1 MDTENRATPFAEEI
15 AEIENRRGTRN
26 LFFLVGGL
34 LGLILLVVV
43 VIGVRER
50 IRLARE
56 AARPQTEDVILGEYV
71 GLAGNQ
77 ALFAAN
83 GELSY
88 VEGIGQAEVGDQ
100 TSFVRRLRY
109 DEFGNADT
117 LPPGIT
123 HWSLRESDS
132 LPYVVEPIENPLIG
146 VTPDRYRE
154 VLIANLSR
162 GDYGSE
168 GPNDWEPLEQDED
181 RVQVTGR
188 IDQIDSSVYLV
199 SEPSRIRLQGV
210 EGLSPIDSLEM
221 VWATGAGGTLTA
233 YGRITST
240 PSPRANDPALF
251 VITLSAVHPPM
262 PEAPTP

>member
-1 MDTENRATPFAEEI
+1 MDSENRATPFDEEI

-26 LFFLVGGL
+26 LFLFVGGI
-34 LGLILLVVV
+34 LGLILLFVVV
-43 VIGVRER
+43 VGVRER

-56 AARPQTEDVILGEYV
+56 AARPQTEDVALGTYV

-77 ALFAAN
+77 ALFAVN
-83 GELSY
+83 DELSY
-88 VEGIGQAEVGDQ
+88 VEGIGQADVGDQ

-109 DEFGNADT
+109 DELGNADT
-117 LPPGIT
+117 LPPGIS

-132 LPYVVEPIENPLIG
+132 LPYVVEPIEDPLIG
-146 VTPDRYRE
+146 VTPDRYR
-154 VLIANLSR
+154 VVRIGNLSR

-181 RVQVTGR
+181 RVRVTGR
-188 IDQIDSSVYLV
+188 IEGMDSSVYLV
-199 SEPSRIRLQGV
+199 DEPSRVRLQGI

-251 VITLSAVHPPM
+251 ILTVSAVHPPM
-262 PEAPTP
+262 EEAPAP